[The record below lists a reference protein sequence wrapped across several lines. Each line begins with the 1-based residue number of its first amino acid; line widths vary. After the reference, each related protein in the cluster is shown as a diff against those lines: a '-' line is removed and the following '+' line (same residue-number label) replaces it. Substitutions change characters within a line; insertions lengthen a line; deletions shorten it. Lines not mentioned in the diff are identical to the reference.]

1 MRKTSKDIYEQL
13 RQEIVSGR
21 IVAGATLVE
30 STIAARYNVS
40 RTPVREAL
48 RRLEQDDLV
57 EQRDRG
63 LVVRSR
69 SPEEILEI
77 YSVRVVLE
85 GLAART
91 AAEARTELDL
101 ANLADRNARMLTVDD
116 KDPDAMAA
124 ANQLFHQALWAS
136 SHNRTLVDMLVRINS
151 HLLRYPATTLAS
163 PGRWETVLKDHQR
176 LIDAITARDA
186 ETAGSIAETHM
197 AAARDIKLRI
207 FASEET

>member
-1 MRKTSKDIYEQL
+1 M
-13 RQEIVSGR
+13 
-21 IVAGATLVE
+21 VAGATLVE

-57 EQRDRG
+57 EQGDRG
-63 LVVRSR
+63 LVVRLR

-91 AAEARTELDL
+91 AAEFRSELDL
-101 ANLADRNARMLTVDD
+101 ANMADRHARMLVVND
-116 KDPDAMAA
+116 KDPDFMAA
-124 ANQLFHQALWAS
+124 ANQQFHQALWAS
-136 SHNRTLVDMLVRINS
+136 SHNRTLVDLLIRLSS
-151 HLLRYPATTLAS
+151 HLVRYPATTLAS

-186 ETAGSIAETHM
+186 ETAGSIAEAHM

-207 FASEET
+207 SASEES